1 MHDKQDDLP
10 DVYKHNL
17 PSDFHKVHDSVVL
30 PRPVLLGTPGNN
42 LKAVLNGNMITVEI
56 VD

>member
-1 MHDKQDDLP
+1 MREKRDDLP

-30 PRPVLLGTPGNN
+30 PRPFLLGTPGNN
-42 LKAVLNGNMITVEI
+42 LKLC
-56 VD
+56 